1 MYVIVLHFALFL
13 FLLTSAQVA
22 IYKEPPKAFLVDMTS
37 GNKENVLYFQPE
49 DLTAL
54 KDQMKM
60 LTAIVMEL
68 EEKSKQNRIG
78 LVIQANIS

>member
-1 MYVIVLHFALFL
+1 MMH
-13 FLLTSAQVA
+13 
-22 IYKEPPKAFLVDMTS
+22 
-37 GNKENVLYFQPE
+37 GNKKGFLYFQPE

-68 EEKSKQNRIG
+68 EEKSKQNK
-78 LVIQANIS
+78 A

>member
-1 MYVIVLHFALFL
+1 M
-13 FLLTSAQVA
+13 LLTESLQKVF
-22 IYKEPPKAFLVDMTS
+22 FLVDMTR
-37 GNKENVLYFQPE
+37 GNKKVFLYFQPE

-68 EEKSKQNRIG
+68 EEKSNQNK
-78 LVIQANIS
+78 A

>member
-1 MYVIVLHFALFL
+1 
-13 FLLTSAQVA
+13 
-22 IYKEPPKAFLVDMTS
+22 MTS

-68 EEKSKQNRIG
+68 EEKSKQNK
-78 LVIQANIS
+78 A

>member
-1 MYVIVLHFALFL
+1 
-13 FLLTSAQVA
+13 
-22 IYKEPPKAFLVDMTS
+22 MTR
-37 GNKENVLYFQPE
+37 GNKKVFLYFQPE

-68 EEKSKQNRIG
+68 EEKSKQNKAW
-78 LVIQANIS
+78 VSISI

>member
-1 MYVIVLHFALFL
+1 MLFTESL
-13 FLLTSAQVA
+13 QK
-22 IYKEPPKAFLVDMTS
+22 YFLVDMTR
-37 GNKENVLYFQPE
+37 GNKKVFLYFQPE

-68 EEKSKQNRIG
+68 EEKSKQNK
-78 LVIQANIS
+78 A